1 MSGSIGHDAV
11 AQRFAIT
18 VDGVEAHL
26 DYELAGKTMTI
37 THTIVPPEIGG
48 RGIAGQLVAAAFETA
63 RAQGW
68 RVVAQCS
75 YAAAWAEKH
84 PEVKDLLAR

>member
-1 MSGSIGHDAV
+1 MSNIGHDAV

-26 DYELAGKTMTI
+26 DYELAGTTMTI
-37 THTIVPPEIGG
+37 THTIVPAEIGG
-48 RGIAGQLVAAAFETA
+48 RGIAGQLVAAAFEAA

-68 RVVAQCS
+68 RVVPQCS
-75 YAAAWAEKH
+75 YAAAWVEKH
-84 PEVKDLLAR
+84 PDVKPLLAR